1 LDYITGH
8 RNVTS
13 NYWIN
18 QKGVN
23 LDGPLF
29 PVPAG
34 DVKAAIGAEYTT
46 ESFLFTFYDN
56 TSSATLVV
64 PSLAASAHKEFWA
77 TFAQLNVPVIGEPN
91 SIPLVRRVDIEASW
105 RHDQYSD
112 VGGTSNQKVAFN
124 WTLSEDYGITLR
136 GAWGTSFRAPTF
148 AEQVALVKSAIAAQN
163 SNLFP
168 QAQSIAS
175 GVVTSGGCT
184 FNTNSMADRLVNPG
198 PGLVGWSGV
207 VGQGGISG
215 QTCGANAQPIGMSV
229 LGAAGI
235 AIDAGMRDYVNIAQ
249 KTVRPETAMNWAATI
264 EFSPTAILRGLDVQ
278 ATWYQV
284 KINDALVNFAN
295 PNTTSVNDS
304 TLGFSYIVPTDIAKA
319 VIANPALVPAGYRQ
333 TAAQVIA
340 GCSNNNTPTAC
351 GPFEDMV
358 AALLANPRNPVPS
371 AVQTS
376 VVWINDGT
384 TGNFGWL
391 KLQGI
396 DFNASYDVDVGD
408 FGAFNAGIVGTYYLH
423 QYKVNDVTA
432 ANPEAGIIQD
442 QYHTTLGTLGGIP
455 QVGVESLPQL
465 RYRARL
471 GWSNGPISVTG
482 FMDYQGHFFST
493 QSAPPNV
500 NFQCT
505 TTGGTIGGGTLPCA
519 ISNYTDIEPSYYTF
533 DLSFGYD
540 TGDTPADFYLKHLNI
555 QVVVQNI
562 MDRRPAFEY
571 RISTGAGNP
580 ATFDI
585 TKSLQGRTIGVI
597 LTKTW

>member
-1 LDYITGH
+1 
-8 RNVTS
+8 
-13 NYWIN
+13 
-18 QKGVN
+18 
-23 LDGPLF
+23 
-29 PVPAG
+29 
-34 DVKAAIGAEYTT
+34 
-46 ESFLFTFYDN
+46 
-56 TSSATLVV
+56 
-64 PSLAASAHKEFWA
+64 
-77 TFAQLNVPVIGEPN
+77 
-91 SIPLVRRVDIEASW
+91 
-105 RHDQYSD
+105 
-112 VGGTSNQKVAFN
+112 
-124 WTLSEDYGITLR
+124 
-136 GAWGTSFRAPTF
+136 
-148 AEQVALVKSAIAAQN
+148 
-163 SNLFP
+163 
-168 QAQSIAS
+168 
-175 GVVTSGGCT
+175 
-184 FNTNSMADRLVNPG
+184 
-198 PGLVGWSGV
+198 
-207 VGQGGISG
+207 
-215 QTCGANAQPIGMSV
+215 
-229 LGAAGI
+229 
-235 AIDAGMRDYVNIAQ
+235 
-249 KTVRPETAMNWAATI
+249 
-264 EFSPTAILRGLDVQ
+264 
-278 ATWYQV
+278 
-284 KINDALVNFAN
+284 
-295 PNTTSVNDS
+295 
-304 TLGFSYIVPTDIAKA
+304 
-319 VIANPALVPAGYRQ
+319 
-333 TAAQVIA
+333 
-340 GCSNNNTPTAC
+340 
-351 GPFEDMV
+351 
-358 AALLANPRNPVPS
+358 
-371 AVQTS
+371 
-376 VVWINDGT
+376 VWINDGT